1 MLWVVCLLWKVFPE
15 EHGRCASDRSF
26 LKRQILLRSYGI
38 FLSTAAAVRC
48 CTLCSGSVSIGS
60 VEANWACSCF
70 NKRATLAYILCDQII
85 SGQIWPDQNQ
95 TYGISFPCW
104 KAHAVFVFACWPS
117 KGLRWDNVR
126 YSAWTCWKQ
135 SHITFSDE
143 WNVLDSKYTFY
154 ISLQYWESWLTMA
167 LILQQFSQMFAN
179 HNSDLRGTHSGSSH
193 PRRFF
198 AKGVRTPSQRHFRDQ
213 KSQGWA
219 VSARPR
225 QGNVDAEQHQPCS
238 WKVEWCWLVVWLGT
252 CISCIAWTGK
262 AQQETCHDL
271 RATIRRCMIH

>member
-1 MLWVVCLLWKVFPE
+1 MLWKVFPE

-26 LKRQILLRSYGI
+26 LKRQILLRSDGI

-95 TYGISFPCW
+95 TYGRYLISMLEGTCGVRFCVLALERF
-104 KAHAVFVFACWPS
+104 K
-117 KGLRWDNVR
+117 VR

-154 ISLQYWESWLTMA
+154 ISLQY
-167 LILQQFSQMFAN
+167 
-179 HNSDLRGTHSGSSH
+179 
-193 PRRFF
+193 
-198 AKGVRTPSQRHFRDQ
+198 
-213 KSQGWA
+213 
-219 VSARPR
+219 
-225 QGNVDAEQHQPCS
+225 
-238 WKVEWCWLVVWLGT
+238 
-252 CISCIAWTGK
+252 
-262 AQQETCHDL
+262 
-271 RATIRRCMIH
+271 